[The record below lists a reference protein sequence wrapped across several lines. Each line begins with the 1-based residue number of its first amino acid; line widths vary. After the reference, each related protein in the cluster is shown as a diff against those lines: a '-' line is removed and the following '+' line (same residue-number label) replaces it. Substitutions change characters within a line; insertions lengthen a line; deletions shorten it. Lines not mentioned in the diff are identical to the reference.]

1 MAELLKANY
10 GEVFAL
16 PENATQQQLDDV
28 FQATFN
34 VKGAT
39 TRKAVTFFMHAATY
53 AGVKLSPHL
62 KAPRGAATSGSA
74 RSSSGVKRQRRAP
87 RQKSNSS
94 GELGKITPPRQYFQ
108 FLIKKAEKAGAGEDK
123 ELLDRIERL
132 IGIASS
138 EADSLS
144 DQ

>member
-1 MAELLKANY
+1 
-10 GEVFAL
+10 
-16 PENATQQQLDDV
+16 
-28 FQATFN
+28 

-94 GELGKITPPRQYFQ
+94 GELGKITPPPAADGNPPDMKRQYFQ